1 MTAITADDE
10 QLARQA
16 IALMELFA
24 LNHDDTEQ
32 RIMGVCQRAL
42 TPLGPVAAV
51 SVSSRFVCLARTTL
65 DRLQA
70 YQVKVVAVVNFPYGG
85 TDFEAA
91 ASETRAAMLA
101 GADEVDVVYPFRALL
116 GGDEQTG
123 ADLISACRSRLDG
136 RVKLTVT
143 LETGEL
149 RDSEVIHTACRA
161 AIEADADFLKTGTG
175 KSARHATPQAARI
188 MLESIADTGGQVGFK
203 VAGGLRTFEDARPF
217 IHLAH
222 ARFGAHWIVSDR
234 VRLGGSSL
242 LDDLLG
248 RLGLHAYAGPQPFFE
263 GKKRPGK
270 EPGQKP

>member
-32 RIMGVCQRAL
+32 RIIGVCQRAL

-51 SVSSRFVCLARTTL
+51 CVSPRFVCLARTTL
-65 DRLQA
+65 DRLRA
-70 YQVKVVAVVNFPYGG
+70 HQVRVVAVVNFPHGG
-85 TDFEAA
+85 TDLEAA
-91 ASETRAAMLA
+91 ASETRAAILA

-116 GGDEQTG
+116 GGDQQTG
-123 ADLISACRSRLDG
+123 ADLLSACRARLDG

-161 AIEADADFLKTGTG
+161 AIEAGADFLKTGTG

-203 VAGGLRTFEDARPF
+203 VAGGLRTFEDARLF
-217 IHLAH
+217 IQLAH
-222 ARFGAHWIVSDR
+222 ARFGAHWIVSER

-248 RLGLHAYAGPQPFFE
+248 RLGLYASTGH
-263 GKKRPGK
+263 
-270 EPGQKP
+270 

>member
-1 MTAITADDE
+1 MTANTADDE

-32 RIMGVCQRAL
+32 RIIGVCQRAL

-51 SVSSRFVCLARTTL
+51 CVSPRFVCLARTTL
-65 DRLQA
+65 DRLRA
-70 YQVKVVAVVNFPYGG
+70 HQVRVVAVVNFPHGG
-85 TDFEAA
+85 ADFEAA

-101 GADEVDVVYPFRALL
+101 GADEIDVVYPFRSLL
-116 GGDEQTG
+116 GGDQQTG
-123 ADLISACRSRLDG
+123 VDLLSACRSRLDG
-136 RVKLTVT
+136 RVKLTAT

-149 RDSEVIHTACRA
+149 RDSEIIHTACRS
-161 AIEADADFLKTGTG
+161 AIEAGADFLKTGTG

-203 VAGGLRTFEDARPF
+203 VAGGLRTFEDARLF
-217 IHLAH
+217 IQLAH
-222 ARFGAHWIVSDR
+222 ARFGAHWIVSER
-234 VRLGGSSL
+234 VRLCGSSL

-248 RLGLHAYAGPQPFFE
+248 RLGLYASTGHQAFFE